1 MKICIDL
8 TSLADNLSGIE
19 RYAACLAL
27 ELIQHP
33 ENDYILLFKGDV
45 HTIFRPYVW
54 KKNISYEIIEPCNK
68 LLFNQVKLP
77 YRIHKIKADWYL
89 FMAFPVPVL
98 SFKKNMVSTIHD
110 ICCWDCPE
118 TMNGMMKWYFRLSH
132 IIAIR
137 KCKAIMTISE
147 FSKRRIHEKLNYP
160 NENIWLIYC
169 GIDQNAFRVH
179 TTKIEEV
186 REKYGLP
193 SEYILS
199 LSTLEPRKNIPL
211 LIHAY
216 ESLLKSHVNLPKLV
230 LAGRKGW
237 KMDEFLHSMDDIV
250 KQNIIFTGFVD
261 DEDLATVYGNAK
273 YFVYPSLYEGF
284 GMPPL
289 EAMACGTPVIS
300 SDAGSLEEVLG
311 KGAIVFKSQDIEQL
325 KTKILE
331 FERLPVN
338 KREEIGILGKK
349 QAELFSWHKE
359 ADKLM
364 GYLLHSH

>member
-27 ELIQHP
+27 ELIKHP
-33 ENDYILLFKGDV
+33 ENDYILLFKGDI
-45 HTIFRPYVW
+45 HALFRPYIFN
-54 KKNISYEIIEPCNK
+54 KNITYEIIEPCNK
-68 LLFNQVKLP
+68 LLFNQIKLP
-77 YRIHKIKADWYL
+77 LRIHRIKADWYL

-98 SFKKNMVSTIHD
+98 SFKNNMVSTIHD

-118 TMNGMMKWYFRLSH
+118 TMNGMMKWYFRISH
-132 IIAIR
+132 RIAIN

-147 FSKRRIHEKLNYP
+147 FSKKRIHEKLNYP
-160 NENIWLIYC
+160 NERIWLIYC
-169 GIDQNAFRVH
+169 GIDQSEFQIQSNK
-179 TTKIEEV
+179 TDSV
-186 REKYGLP
+186 REKYSLP
-193 SEYILS
+193 EEYILS
-199 LSTLEPRKNIPL
+199 LSTLEPRKNLPL
-211 LIHAY
+211 LIYAY
-216 ESLLKSHVNLPKLV
+216 QDLIKRGEQLPKLV

-237 KMDEFLHSMDDIV
+237 KMDEFLKSIEDSV
-250 KQNIIFTGFVD
+250 KGNIIFTGFID
-261 DEDLATVYGNAK
+261 DEDLAAVYGNAK

-311 KGAIVFKSQDIEQL
+311 DGAMVFESQNIEQL
-325 KTKILE
+325 KNRIME
-331 FERLPVN
+331 IERLTFN
-338 KREEIGILGKK
+338 NRKKIGILGKK
-349 QAELFSWHKE
+349 QTELFSWSNE

-364 GYLLHSH
+364 GNLFKYH